1 MRLPA
6 RIIWLILWTVCV
18 AEGKGDYGDEVRKT
32 CALCDCK
39 GPPPKE
45 NTEILTGSWS
55 DQSYPENTQATYK
68 CRPGYRTLGT
78 IVKVCRRGEW
88 VPLHPSRR
96 CRKKPCGHPGDTPFG
111 SFRLAV
117 GTGFEFGAKVVYTC
131 NEGYQLLGE
140 IDYRECDADGWVN
153 DIPLCEVV
161 KCLPVTDPENGRI
174 VSGAVELDQEYSF
187 GHVLRFECNA
197 GFKVEGQKEMHCSDN
212 GRWSNEKPRCVEI
225 SCTAP
230 KVENGDAL
238 SHKLSYKENERFQYR
253 CHQGFVYRE
262 RGDAICT
269 ASGWSSQPSC
279 EEKTCPPPSIEN
291 GDFKPYRIKHRAG
304 DEIKYTCED
313 GFSPATRQNVIKCT
327 STGWIPYPRCTFQ
340 PCDFPEIKN
349 GELDGGE
356 RIKYYFPVETGRSF
370 YYRCNQEFVTSSR
383 TYWDSIRC
391 TAQGWE
397 PAVPC
402 RRLCYIYHIE
412 NGVVLG
418 NKGTYIQDQSV
429 RVQCYSGY
437 SLPNGQDTV
446 TCTEDGWSPQP
457 KCIPVSKDNSCEN
470 PPHVG
475 NATILTRARTKY
487 QSGARVRYQ
496 CNRPFQLFG
505 EVEVMCK
512 NGIWTEPPKC
522 KDPRGKC
529 GPPPPIKN
537 GDITSFRLQVYAPS
551 SSVEYQCQS
560 VYKLQGNKKI
570 TCRNGEWSEPPK
582 CLNACVVS
590 EEIMERH
597 NMTLKWKEK
606 QKLYVPS
613 SDYVEFTCKFGYEMA
628 TRSPPLRA
636 MCTDGY
642 INYPSCTKKWI
653 FSIG

>member
-1 MRLPA
+1 MIGNGSVSCISGRWTQLPQ
-6 RIIWLILWTVCV
+6 CV
-18 AEGKGDYGDEVRKT
+18 AKNKLESCKAPYSINMEVIPSNNGEFNHNVSMRYK
-32 CALCDCK
+32 CK
-39 GPPPKE
+39 GNQDYK
-45 NTEILTGSWS
+45 
-55 DQSYPENTQATYK
+55 QSI
-68 CRPGYRTLGT
+68 C
-78 IVKVCRRGEW
+78 I
-88 VPLHPSRR
+88 
-96 CRKKPCGHPGDTPFG
+96 
-111 SFRLAV
+111 
-117 GTGFEFGAKVVYTC
+117 
-131 NEGYQLLGE
+131 
-140 IDYRECDADGWVN
+140 
-153 DIPLCEVV
+153 
-161 KCLPVTDPENGRI
+161 
-174 VSGAVELDQEYSF
+174 
-187 GHVLRFECNA
+187 
-197 GFKVEGQKEMHCSDN
+197 N
-212 GRWSNEKPRCVEI
+212 GRWDPEPTCTRVEKKSCPPPPQIPNAQVMETTVKYWDEEKVSILCQDNYLIQNTEEMVCKNGTWQSLPLCLVKNPCTQPPEIDHGKIKLPRSSEGSRDTAESRSYEHGTKLSYACDDGFRMAEEHGVTCHMGKWSAPPRCVGLP
-225 SCTAP
+225 C
-230 KVENGDAL
+230 G
-238 SHKLSYKENERFQYR
+238 
-253 CHQGFVYRE
+253 
-262 RGDAICT
+262 
-269 ASGWSSQPSC
+269 
-279 EEKTCPPPSIEN
+279 PPPSIHHGIVSHELDSYQH
-291 GDFKPYRIKHRAG
+291 GEVVTYSCSEGFGI
-304 DEIKYTCED
+304 D
-313 GFSPATRQNVIKCT
+313 GPAFIKCVGGKWPHPPDCKRT
-327 STGWIPYPRCTFQ
+327 SCDSPPTF
-340 PCDFPEIKN
+340 KN
-349 GELDGGE
+349 AILSGQRKRSYKPGE
-356 RIKYYFPVETGRSF
+356 
-370 YYRCNQEFVTSSR
+370 QVTFTCASS
-383 TYWDSIRC
+383 YHMKGSSI
-391 TAQGWE
+391 
-397 PAVPC
+397 
-402 RRLCYIYHIE
+402 
-412 NGVVLG
+412 
-418 NKGTYIQDQSV
+418 
-429 RVQCYSGY
+429 
-437 SLPNGQDTV
+437 V
-446 TCTEDGWSPQP
+446 TCFNRTWIGNLE
-457 KCIPVSKDNSCEN
+457 CKDNSCEN